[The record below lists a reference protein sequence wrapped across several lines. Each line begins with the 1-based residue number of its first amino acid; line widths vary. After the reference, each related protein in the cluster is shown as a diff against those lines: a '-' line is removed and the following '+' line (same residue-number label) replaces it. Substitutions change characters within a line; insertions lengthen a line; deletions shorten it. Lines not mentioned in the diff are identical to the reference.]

1 MKGCVFVCK
10 VIINDVEYEYPEGT
24 SFLKIA
30 EDFQKDYDNKIVL
43 VIKDGKLTELFKKVN
58 HSKN

>member
-1 MKGCVFVCK
+1 MCK

-43 VIKDGKLTELFKKVN
+43 VIKDGKIEFEFTK
-58 HSKN
+58 